1 MKSLRIAAVASLA
14 LAPAAFAAAP
24 AHAADATVSILH
36 AVPGAT
42 VDVYANG
49 KALLTNF
56 KPGTLTDP
64 LMLPEGTYD
73 LKVTAAGAGAGG
85 AAVIEANDVQVPG
98 GANVTVVAHLSEAG
112 KPVLTPFVNDT
123 SAIDAGKARITV
135 RHTAAAPA
143 VDVRANGEV
152 AFKGLTNPNEAKAD
166 LAAGTISADVV
177 LAGTSTVAIGPADL
191 EPQGGHQHHRVCVG
205 QRRRQ
210 EPRAR
215 RPDPLRHALR
225 PGWRAGRSG
234 RPGRCGPRV
243 LRRSLATRP
252 SSVPPPPRAG
262 SSSCRAA
269 GQPGSAEPP
278 PTDRERPR

>member
-49 KALLTNF
+49 KALLTDF

-85 AAVIEANDVQVPG
+85 AAVIEANDVKVPG

-152 AFKGLTNPNEAKAD
+152 AFKDLTNPNEAKAD
-166 LAAGTISADVV
+166 LPAGTVSADVV
-177 LAGTSTVAIGPADL
+177 LAGTDTVAIGPADVDLKEGTNTIVYAWGSAADKNL
-191 EPQGGHQHHRVCVG
+191 ELAVQTLTGMHSAPGGVPAGAGGQAAAAQQSSEVARYAAVVG
-205 QRRRQ
+205 AAAAAGGLVLVSRR
-210 EPRAR
+210 
-215 RPDPLRHALR
+215 
-225 PGWRAGRSG
+225 
-234 RPGRCGPRV
+234 
-243 LRRSLATRP
+243 
-252 SSVPPPPRAG
+252 
-262 SSSCRAA
+262 RAA
-269 GQPGSAEPP
+269 GA
-278 PTDRERPR
+278 R